1 MKKLRFLW
9 IIVLIAM
16 IALAG
21 CGGSEPPPEDDPAEE
36 DVADLFE
43 KGREIEELY
52 YEIVMEGAGVQ
63 SEGKVWLKK
72 NKMKMEMTV
81 AGQTNITI
89 IDGEAETA
97 YMYMPE
103 ENMAI
108 KLPFTSTEE
117 DLTETP
123 ADFLDYDESLISMGE
138 TVMLNGV
145 ECLKVTIQDEYPVT
159 MWIHKEYGIPVRVE
173 VDMGD
178 ETMTWEYRNI
188 STAPIPDE
196 VFSLPEGVTIIGS

>member
-1 MKKLRFLW
+1 MKKIRYLW

-21 CGGSEPPPEDDPAEE
+21 CGGSEPPPEDDPPEE

-52 YEIVMEGAGVQ
+52 YEITMEGSGVQ

-72 NKMKMEMTV
+72 NKLKMEMTV

-103 ENMAI
+103 ENMAV

-117 DLTETP
+117 DFTETP
-123 ADFLDYDESLISMGE
+123 ADFLNYDESLVNMGE
-138 TVMLNGV
+138 TVILNGV
-145 ECLKVTIQDEYPVT
+145 ECQKVTVQDEYPVT
-159 MWIHKEYGIPVRVE
+159 MWIHKQYGIPVRVE
-173 VDMGD
+173 VDLGE

-196 VFSLPEGVTIIGS
+196 VFALPEGVTIIGS